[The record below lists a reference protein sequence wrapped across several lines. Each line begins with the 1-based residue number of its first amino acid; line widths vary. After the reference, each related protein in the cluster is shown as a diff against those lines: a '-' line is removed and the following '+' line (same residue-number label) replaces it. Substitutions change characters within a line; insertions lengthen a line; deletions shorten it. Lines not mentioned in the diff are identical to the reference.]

1 MIFSQIASLV
11 TENPLLFAAAGIITA
26 AFFIGT
32 ALSVPFLINLL
43 PSDYFMK
50 ENRRESFDSIAS
62 RLFFYLVFIIK
73 NTAGIILFF
82 CGFILLFMPGQGL
95 LTILLSLVLL
105 DFPGKWKLQKK
116 LIRRKKV
123 SAAVNW
129 IRRRGGKPEIA
140 IPGDDN
146 LNNYVE

>member
-1 MIFSQIASLV
+1 MTISQFASLV
-11 TENPLLFAAAGIITA
+11 SENSTLFAATGIVTA
-26 AFFIGT
+26 AVFIGT
-32 ALSVPFLINLL
+32 ALLVPFLIILL
-43 PSDYFMK
+43 PTDYFLKKKMRK
-50 ENRRESFDSIAS
+50 SFDSIAS
-62 RLFFYLVFIIK
+62 CFLFYLVFILK

-116 LIRRKKV
+116 FIRRKKV

-129 IRRRGGKPEIA
+129 IRRRGGRPEFS
-140 IPGDDN
+140 IPS
-146 LNNYVE
+146 